1 MYYPQ
6 QWDVP
11 TYCTCYLVLQNSIQ
25 ILFTPSLFQH
35 VFSECPLYSIA
46 QHYCASHSRL
56 QVKPPTFSFPEFWRR
71 LQNYWRRQWQ
81 PTPVLLPGK
90 SRGQRSLVGC
100 SPWGRGISGSRGE
113 AGRWSLVCTSQS
125 TAVSCL
131 DISFSLR
138 QPCLLQTAGRR
149 CPCASPPMGAVG
161 GSHFPERVNKNSLRF
176 LKNKYTLPLQ
186 QAELVCL
193 SHAYFFRKTGHARFA
208 NKSQSHRWASCA
220 HTKTIVHKC

>member
-1 MYYPQ
+1 MSDSLRPHGLNSLPGSSVQ
-6 QWDVP
+6 SSLGKNTGVGWHFF
-11 TYCTCYLVLQNSIQ
+11 LQGIFLTQELNPCLLHWQ
-25 ILFTPSLFQH
+25 
-35 VFSECPLYSIA
+35 
-46 QHYCASHSRL
+46 
-56 QVKPPTFSFPEFWRR
+56 
-71 LQNYWRRQWQ
+71 RRQWH

-113 AGRWSLVCTSQS
+113 AGCWSLVCTSQS

-131 DISFSLR
+131 DISFSLQ

-193 SHAYFFRKTGHARFA
+193 SHAYFSRKTGHARFA
-208 NKSQSHRWASCA
+208 NKS
-220 HTKTIVHKC
+220 